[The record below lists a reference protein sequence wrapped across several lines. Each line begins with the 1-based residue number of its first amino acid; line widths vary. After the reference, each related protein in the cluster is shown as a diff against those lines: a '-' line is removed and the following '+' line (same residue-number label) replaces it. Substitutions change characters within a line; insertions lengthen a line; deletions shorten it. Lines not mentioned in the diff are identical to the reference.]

1 MGVDMARKHEVDK
14 INLDTYEFE
23 PFVNEKYTGVVIR
36 WDSDIG
42 FGEYTIYKSIDS
54 EEDKWYAQSEHM
66 DNNEDK
72 AFIKELMTLFI
83 EKLDIVE

>member
-1 MGVDMARKHEVDK
+1 MARRFEVDK
-14 INLDTYEFE
+14 INLDAYDIE
-23 PFVNEKYTGVVIR
+23 PFVNEKYTGFVIK

-54 EEDKWYAQSEHM
+54 DKWHGDSEHM

-72 AFIKELMTLFI
+72 SFIKELLKLFV
-83 EKLDIVE
+83 EKLDVVD